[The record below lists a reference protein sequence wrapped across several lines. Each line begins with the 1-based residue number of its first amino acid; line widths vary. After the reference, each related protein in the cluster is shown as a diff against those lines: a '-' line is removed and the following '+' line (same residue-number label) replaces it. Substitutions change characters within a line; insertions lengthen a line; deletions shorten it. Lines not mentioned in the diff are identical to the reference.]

1 MGIREGRLIFDNL
14 KKCIAYVLSSNIP
27 EIVPFLLF
35 IVIKIPLAIETI
47 MILFIDLGTDIA
59 PAIALAY
66 EEPESFIMKKPP
78 RKLTEHLIDLKLM
91 INAYLSIGIM

>member
-27 EIVPFLLF
+27 EIIPFLLF

-47 MILFIDLGTDIA
+47 MILFIDLGKNYIN
-59 PAIALAY
+59 
-66 EEPESFIMKKPP
+66 
-78 RKLTEHLIDLKLM
+78 LIIIK
-91 INAYLSIGIM
+91 IIIKIYNII

>member
-1 MGIREGRLIFDNL
+1 MLGIREGRLIFDNL

-27 EIVPFLLF
+27 EIIPFLLF
-35 IVIKIPLAIETI
+35 IAIKIPIALETV

-66 EEPESFIMKKPP
+66 EDGEEFIM
-78 RKLTEHLIDLKLM
+78 
-91 INAYLSIGIM
+91 

>member
-1 MGIREGRLIFDNL
+1 
-14 KKCIAYVLSSNIP
+14 
-27 EIVPFLLF
+27 
-35 IVIKIPLAIETI
+35 
-47 MILFIDLGTDIA
+47 MILFIDLGKISFQYINFIIIYNNKKIGTDIA

-91 INAYLSIGIM
+91 INAYGTIGIF